1 MEISAKLED
10 MRVIEKRLK
19 EERIDPKLFLR
30 FLMQSIKEELP
41 SVEDAFPSGGNPHTI
56 MRKDMRNAAIILWGI
71 GGLLVSYILMILFEY
86 PFHET
91 WPFLLLL
98 GIGIGK
104 ATAFINYLRLIG
116 AWLEFN
122 AISSAV
128 RKGAFLGFLI
138 TFLITWNIFYSLA
151 GAASGMLIMEK
162 VGFACYR
169 AKLESLRLKGL
180 V

>member
-71 GGLLVSYILMILFEY
+71 GGLLVSSDIFKILAE
-86 PFHET
+86 
-91 WPFLLLL
+91 
-98 GIGIGK
+98 
-104 ATAFINYLRLIG
+104 
-116 AWLEFN
+116 
-122 AISSAV
+122 
-128 RKGAFLGFLI
+128 
-138 TFLITWNIFYSLA
+138 
-151 GAASGMLIMEK
+151 
-162 VGFACYR
+162 
-169 AKLESLRLKGL
+169 
-180 V
+180 